1 LFIRGP
7 IPFFGHILV
16 GKIWLVPAPFSDHL
30 NYIYIYIYIY
40 WIDSLG
46 SMEDE
51 SGRKGED

>member
-16 GKIWLVPAPFSDHL
+16 GKIWLVPAPFSDQL
-30 NYIYIYIYIY
+30 NYIY

>member
-30 NYIYIYIYIY
+30 NYIYIYIY